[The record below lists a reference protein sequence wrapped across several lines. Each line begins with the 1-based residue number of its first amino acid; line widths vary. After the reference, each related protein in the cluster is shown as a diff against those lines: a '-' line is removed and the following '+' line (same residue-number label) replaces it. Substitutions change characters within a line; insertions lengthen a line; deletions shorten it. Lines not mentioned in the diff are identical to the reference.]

1 MKTQHV
7 RTDLERLA
15 PGTPNT
21 VQEHKGGRNWWNTGG
36 EGKSALIFCSGVQLT
51 RKNNDLRL
59 VSKTC
64 RTIPGEL
71 GWQEKYSFVVCP
83 GKKNQRYQ
91 CRHVNTWNN
100 MKRANSFEL
109 WQLKRDNWERQQLPD
124 AFWTKICQHTYS
136 LNSGR
141 KMGLNTC
148 NIRQALAILQP
159 AIFHKLAKANFIM
172 ECQSRGTE
180 STM

>member
-1 MKTQHV
+1 MKG
-7 RTDLERLA
+7 RLLVHLIQCKSIKEE
-15 PGTPNT
+15 GTG
-21 VQEHKGGRNWWNTGG
+21 ENTGG

-109 WQLKRDNWERQQLPD
+109 
-124 AFWTKICQHTYS
+124 
-136 LNSGR
+136 
-141 KMGLNTC
+141 
-148 NIRQALAILQP
+148 
-159 AIFHKLAKANFIM
+159 
-172 ECQSRGTE
+172 
-180 STM
+180 